1 MTKVITPCGHFVCG
15 SCVTRIFSGSAVRNM
30 QQKCPMCR
38 FPFHKQELTV
48 FKNDN
53 PIKIDEVDKWGT
65 KMARLISYVN
75 EIIATSSNNRI
86 IIFSQW
92 NNMLKMVANVLS
104 DSSINHITIN
114 GSMYTINNKMRKF
127 KLDDSIKVAL
137 LSSENSSSGLNLTEA
152 NHILLLDTLNA
163 DKNRAR
169 VIEEQAIG
177 RSVRLGQEQVVNVK
191 RFIMRDTIEHD
202 YYNRIYN

>member
-1 MTKVITPCGHFVCG
+1 
-15 SCVTRIFSGSAVRNM
+15 
-30 QQKCPMCR
+30 MCR
-38 FPFHKQELTV
+38 FPFHKHELTV

-114 GSMYTINNKMRKF
+114 GSMYAINNKMRKF

-152 NHILLLDTLNA
+152 NHIVLLDTLNA

-191 RFIMRDTIEHD
+191 RFIMRNTIEHD
-202 YYNRIYN
+202 YYNKIYN

>member
-1 MTKVITPCGHFVCG
+1 M
-15 SCVTRIFSGSAVRNM
+15 
-30 QQKCPMCR
+30 
-38 FPFHKQELTV
+38 
-48 FKNDN
+48 
-53 PIKIDEVDKWGT
+53 
-65 KMARLISYVN
+65 
-75 EIIATSSNNRI
+75 
-86 IIFSQW
+86 
-92 NNMLKMVANVLS
+92 
-104 DSSINHITIN
+104 
-114 GSMYTINNKMRKF
+114 
-127 KLDDSIKVAL
+127 KLDDSIKIAL

-152 NHILLLDTLNA
+152 NHIVLLDTLNA